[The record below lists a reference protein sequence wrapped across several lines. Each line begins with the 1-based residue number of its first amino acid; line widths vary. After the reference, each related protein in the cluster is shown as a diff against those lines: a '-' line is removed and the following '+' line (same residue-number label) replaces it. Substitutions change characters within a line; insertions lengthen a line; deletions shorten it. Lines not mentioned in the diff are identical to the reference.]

1 MEWITGIV
9 NSDNFVKLVLFILI
23 LVATAIALVKAGILN
38 IKTNHVTI
46 GGNDSDERV
55 LIRNQMEYLET
66 SCKAQYKKILGY
78 CDGEFHARFIISEV
92 IDLFQQMVIY
102 NHIDANDEC
111 YVRSKKNLVLMTIQ
125 NYAHDEHFFTP
136 EFRSCCDKFVE
147 DLIRDLF
154 NMKKIFYK

>member
-1 MEWITGIV
+1 MEWIVGII
-9 NSDNFVKLVLFILI
+9 NSPNLVKLILFLLT
-23 LVATAIALVKAGILN
+23 LVGIGIALVKSKILN
-38 IKTNHVTI
+38 IKTEHIRI
-46 GGNDSDERV
+46 GDSDDRV
-55 LIRNQMEYLET
+55 LIRNQMEYAKT
-66 SCKAQYKKILGY
+66 ACKAQFRKILPY
-78 CDGEFHARFIISEV
+78 CENDYHAKFIISEV
-92 IDLFQQMVIY
+92 ADIFEATVIY

-125 NYAHDEHFFTP
+125 NYGHNEHFFST